1 MDSLFAKIKNNKAVL
16 FDQFYVFIQFI
27 INTLFSILTI
37 RLITTNLKP
46 ESYGNYRYVLSVV
59 AISSIFAINGFGK
72 TIMGYVAKGYHG
84 TVKKM
89 TLFSVKTGLLGV
101 LTLVIFGA
109 YTLTCKKDSTEA
121 VLFFIAAVV
130 FIPYTIFQ
138 RYQSVL
144 GGLQKFRLALIFRSC
159 STFFLFLMTVVV
171 LEVFN
176 KGVLLFGSCNLV
188 MQSLFY
194 TIFFFYSLTLL
205 SNDKVDKGYF
215 NHAIG
220 ISVVVILGQIIA
232 PGVEIYVNH
241 ALGGASLAFL
251 AIAKRL
257 SAQASGIT
265 KPIMRP
271 VSVMLTKRGK
281 AGHGAAL
288 LKMVPLLLAFG
299 LVLYGCFY
307 AAIVFLGPLVIDESY
322 NVCLFYAKILG
333 LTIILRPLLSLL
345 ISNVLFEKNN
355 KAYAFVQYGEQA
367 VLFIGYFALIPFHG
381 IMGVII
387 TDIAALAVKVL
398 MLLYLIKNDLGND
411 AIKTAV

>member
-1 MDSLFAKIKNNKAVL
+1 
-16 FDQFYVFIQFI
+16 
-27 INTLFSILTI
+27 
-37 RLITTNLKP
+37 
-46 ESYGNYRYVLSVV
+46 
-59 AISSIFAINGFGK
+59 
-72 TIMGYVAKGYHG
+72 
-84 TVKKM
+84 
-89 TLFSVKTGLLGV
+89 
-101 LTLVIFGA
+101 
-109 YTLTCKKDSTEA
+109 
-121 VLFFIAAVV
+121 
-130 FIPYTIFQ
+130 
-138 RYQSVL
+138 
-144 GGLQKFRLALIFRSC
+144 
-159 STFFLFLMTVVV
+159 
-171 LEVFN
+171 
-176 KGVLLFGSCNLV
+176 